1 MTASYTLYFLQGED
15 IKTCSMMDRA
25 CQLCS
30 RSKTRQILPHLW
42 PRVHIFNSS
51 NKEISKHLTRSKMD
65 RVFKFGLRSKNSS
78 KYLIVYA
85 TGIATLK
92 SLSSHYI
99 LRHYRP
105 ETTSKPQP
113 SRWPLLTE
121 AGTPTTWPIRK
132 VCQFSR
138 CTGRSGPPR
147 PIFGRQSLHS
157 GSHISDM
164 PLLLL
169 PLSNLE
175 NPGKAQ
181 ALGALPTVA
190 ALPLLAASA
199 STILTP
205 RFLWIRRLNL
215 LRPRF
220 S

>member
-1 MTASYTLYFLQGED
+1 MWLFVCATVRETHFTSST
-15 IKTCSMMDRA
+15 T
-25 CQLCS
+25 
-30 RSKTRQILPHLW
+30 
-42 PRVHIFNSS
+42 PRVQIFNSS
-51 NKEISKHLTRSKMD
+51 KTEISKHLTLSKLD

-181 ALGALPTVA
+181 ALGALPAVA